1 MTSEALYVDL
11 AENEV
16 ITIALLANKSLP
28 VDVFAT
34 LVGVL
39 VAQKEYAALVRD
51 ALPGVWPVPRR

>member
-16 ITIALLANKSLP
+16 IAIALLANTSLP

-39 VAQKEYAALVRD
+39 VAQ
-51 ALPGVWPVPRR
+51 